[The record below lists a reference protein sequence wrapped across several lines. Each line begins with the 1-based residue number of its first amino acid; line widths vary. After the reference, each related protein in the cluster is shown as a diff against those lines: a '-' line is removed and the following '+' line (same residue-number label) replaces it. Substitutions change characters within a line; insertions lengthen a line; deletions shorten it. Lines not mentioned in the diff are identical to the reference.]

1 MSNQNEVQTQ
11 IRNLLHKRNS
21 INSENNDKQT
31 KENEYSL
38 NLLRNINMNPV
49 IDNRFTNRA
58 AICSNRKYPG
68 ETPVKDLEPTLKMI
82 IIKELSVEK
91 LDGNDWKMFAH
102 KIGINESDIEEW
114 KSLKLQYPMARVL
127 SFWSSRSDA
136 TTRLLHRHLN
146 SPCFNYSSLAK
157 RIENFY
163 DVI

>member
-1 MSNQNEVQTQ
+1 MQNQ
-11 IRNLLHKRNS
+11 IKNLLSKRNS
-21 INSENNDKQT
+21 INNENDKVT
-31 KENEYSL
+31 NDINNSL
-38 NLLRNINMNPV
+38 NLLKNMNLNNPV
-49 IDNRFTNRA
+49 DNRFTNRA
-58 AICSNRKYPG
+58 SICSNRKYPG

-91 LDGNDWKMFAH
+91 VDGNDWRLFAR
-102 KIGINESDIEEW
+102 KIGISDHEIDEW
-114 KSLKLQYPMARVL
+114 KKLQLQYPMARVL

-146 SPCFNYSSLAK
+146 SPQFNYGSLAK